1 MKSKL
6 TLLHFDGVAD
16 LLHGIDALQYY
27 QIPICEV
34 YTPVTIP
41 GIESILRIKQI
52 RSGYAV
58 LKFGCLGGTAITT
71 LIYYMFGQ
79 NSLNISSRNSV
90 MTLLFTAL
98 VMLITYFFAARLFRG
113 SAPKAISLKKSDH
126 RYLIIVNANQITHD
140 DDIQNL
146 FKYATAVEISAAVKN
161 IVIS

>member
-90 MTLLFTAL
+90 VTLLFMVL
-98 VMLITYFFAARLFRG
+98 VMLITYFFAARLFPG
-113 SAPKAISLKKSDH
+113 SAPKIIRLKNRDQ
-126 RYLIIVNANQITHD
+126 RYLIIVNANQITHHG
-140 DDIQNL
+140 DIQNL